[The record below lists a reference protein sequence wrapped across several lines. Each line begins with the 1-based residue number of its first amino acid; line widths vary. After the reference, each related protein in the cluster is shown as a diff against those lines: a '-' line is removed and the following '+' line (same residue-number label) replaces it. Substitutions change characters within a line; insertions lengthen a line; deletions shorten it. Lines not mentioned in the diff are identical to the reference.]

1 MGEGTLLIRADAAVA
16 MGTGHVM
23 RCLALAQAWQDAG
36 ERAVFA
42 MTEPSSSIRERLM
55 KEAVGIL
62 EISASAGSKQ
72 DASQTAAL
80 AREQAAAWVVVDGY
94 QFDADFQRVL
104 KSAGLKVLFLDDYGH
119 AAHYCA
125 DLVLNQNL
133 SADQDVY
140 RNREPHTRLL
150 LGPQYCLLRREFNA
164 WWERRR
170 EIARAG
176 HRVLVTMG
184 GSDPENFTERAIDAL
199 NLIEDDNLEATI
211 VAGGSNARADLLE
224 RRSAAMGKK
233 IGLCRDISN
242 MAELMAWA
250 DVAVSAAGTTCW
262 EICLMGLP
270 ALLIDLAE
278 NQTAIAKE
286 LGRRGCAIH
295 LGGSRDVSAAKLA
308 TQLKS
313 LLSSQED
320 RQAMSLRGRGL
331 VDGRGTKRVVAV
343 LRGGGLRLRPAQQ
356 SDSRLL
362 WEWAND
368 SGVRAAAFSS
378 APIPWEQHVLW
389 FTSKMKDPACR
400 ILIAEDRQGRAV
412 GQFRMDWRTGEDADI
427 DVSLSSECR
436 GAGYGRVLIDLG
448 VSHALAERRASRL
461 HAFVKPENQASRR
474 SFELAGFGKL
484 GEERVNGHTAVHYV
498 RSYEP
503 EQKQIRSG

>member
-1 MGEGTLLIRADAAVA
+1 VGEGTLLIRADADVA

-23 RCLALAQAWQDAG
+23 RCLALAQAWRDTG

-42 MTEPSSSIRERLM
+42 MTDPFSSIRKRLL
-55 KEAVGIL
+55 KEAVGIHG
-62 EISASAGSKQ
+62 ISALAGTEE
-72 DASQTAAL
+72 DARQTVAL

-94 QFDADFQRVL
+94 QFGADYQRVL
-104 KSAGLKVLFLDDYGH
+104 KSAGFKILFLDDYGH
-119 AAHYCA
+119 AGRYCA

-133 SADQDVY
+133 SAEQDLY
-140 RNREPHTRLL
+140 RNREPYTRLL
-150 LGPQYCLLRREFNA
+150 LGPQYCLLRREFNG
-164 WWERRR
+164 WWEWRR
-170 EIARAG
+170 EVAPSG

-224 RRSAAMGKK
+224 RRFAAMGKK

-278 NQTAIAKE
+278 NQIAVVKE
-286 LGRRGCAIH
+286 LDRLGCAIH
-295 LGGSRDVSAAKLA
+295 LGGSRDVSAANLA
-308 TQLKS
+308 KRLNS
-313 LLSSQED
+313 LLSSKED
-320 RQAMSLRGRGL
+320 RQAMSLRGRCL
-331 VDGRGTKRVVAV
+331 VDGRGTKRVVAA
-343 LRGGGLRLRPAQQ
+343 LRGGALRLRPAQE
-356 SDSRLL
+356 SDGRLL

-389 FTSKMKDPACR
+389 FTTKMKDPACR
-400 ILIAEDRQGRAV
+400 ILIAEDGRGQPV
-412 GQFRMDWRTGEDADI
+412 GQFRMDWRTREDADI
-427 DVSLSSECR
+427 DVSLSSDCR
-436 GAGYGRVLIDLG
+436 GAGYGPVLIDLG
-448 VSHALAERRASRL
+448 VGIAFAERRAARL

-474 SFELAGFGKL
+474 SFELAGFGEL
-484 GEERVNGHTAVHYV
+484 GEERVNGHIAVHYV
-498 RSYEP
+498 RSGEP
-503 EQKQIRSG
+503 DQK